1 MRRWTSDISPLPWR
15 SMRPAISSSNSTMRT
30 TRGEVL
36 DTPDQVIDRYRRRA

>member
-15 SMRPAISSSNSTMRT
+15 SMRPAISSSNST